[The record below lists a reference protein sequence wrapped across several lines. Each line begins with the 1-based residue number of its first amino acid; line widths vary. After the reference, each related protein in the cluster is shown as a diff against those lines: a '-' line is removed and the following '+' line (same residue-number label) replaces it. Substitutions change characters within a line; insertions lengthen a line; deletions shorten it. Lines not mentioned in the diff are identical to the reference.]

1 MTLLYKSTKD
11 GDSASTFHSK
21 CDYQGN
27 TLSLIR
33 NTKCFRCGGFT
44 TQSWSSSG
52 SYINDVNAFI
62 RLRSG
67 KEKMVLE
74 TEREVGRKDYVNW
87 INDKQQ
93 EFSFLYD
100 G

>member
-1 MTLLYKSTKD
+1 MKIKEIIYYNDSDDDHLLDLCAGFITPNGKFII
-11 GDSASTFHSK
+11 AFHK
-21 CDYQGN
+21 N
-27 TLSLIR
+27 TVGVGLKYRGIL
-33 NTKCFRCGGFT
+33 FRV
-44 TQSWSSSG
+44 
-52 SYINDVNAFI
+52 INDVNAFI

-74 TEREVGRKDYVNW
+74 TEREVERKDYVNW

-93 EFSFLYD
+93 EFSFLCD